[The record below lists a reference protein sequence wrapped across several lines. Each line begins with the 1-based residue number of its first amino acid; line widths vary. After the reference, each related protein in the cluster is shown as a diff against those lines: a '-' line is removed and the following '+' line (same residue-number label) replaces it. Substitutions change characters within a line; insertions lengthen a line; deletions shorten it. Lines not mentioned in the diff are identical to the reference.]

1 MVDDVV
7 FETFEMRMSFYKQR
21 WRKIPSLLTEFVRWL
36 SLSLGGTLRWYLN
49 LVGRE
54 AAESPHFESVPWVPL
69 SLICRFFYGILAWF
83 SQLLLPPSWEPHP
96 NSCIPLAASNYSV
109 NMGGWALLNPSWLSN
124 AFWSLVF
131 TQPPTNGSTIALQYC
146 RCHISPVFF
155 SYFPKN
161 QTDLGHSDSFLLETI
176 NKL

>member
-1 MVDDVV
+1 MMLSSKLSKCECLFTSSVGV
-7 FETFEMRMSFYKQR
+7 RSPAYLLSSF
-21 WRKIPSLLTEFVRWL
+21 RWL

-69 SLICRFFYGILAWF
+69 SLICRFFYDILAWF
-83 SQLLLPPSWEPHP
+83 SQLLLPPSWEPRL

-131 TQPPTNGSTIALQYC
+131 TQPPTNGSTIASQYC